1 MAEACHRISPR
12 LRMKTILF
20 CCAASIAFNAS
31 AALGADVE
39 AGKRLA
45 QQRCAVC
52 HIVESNQRD
61 EVADAPPFEAIGRRF
76 GPDSDMLVFN
86 LVGPHAKMNFGL
98 RPREAGDVAEYI
110 RALVYDIE

>member
-1 MAEACHRISPR
+1 
-12 LRMKTILF
+12 MKTILF

-45 QQRCAVC
+45 QQRCGVC
-52 HIVESNQRD
+52 HIVEPNQRD
-61 EVADAPPFEAIGRRF
+61 EVAAAPPFEAIGRKF

-110 RALVYDIE
+110 RTLVFDIE